1 MAKKKTELEVIENA
15 VTLDDL
21 RISSGI
27 LSPDMTVML
36 DRYGYGDQIGE
47 NYEGKS
53 SVPVETAAEF
63 LGKFNSA
70 NDIKSKRW
78 TAYQAY
84 LQKRRAELAAKRREK
99 TQKQQDALIA
109 REKKMVEQAAKARA
123 DVKAAALA
131 AEAAKNPDEEPL
143 SFDDWEAK
151 YGD

>member
-1 MAKKKTELEVIENA
+1 MAKKKTEVIEKA

-27 LSPDMTVML
+27 IAPDMTTML

-47 NYEGKS
+47 NYAGKS

-63 LGKFNSA
+63 LGEFNSA
-70 NDIKSKRW
+70 SDIKSKRW
-78 TAYQAY
+78 VAYQSY
-84 LQKRRAELAAKRREK
+84 LQKRRQEIAAKRREK

-109 REKKMVEQAAKARA
+109 RDKKVAEQVAKAKA
-123 DVKAAALA
+123 EVKAAALA
-131 AEAAKNPDEEPL
+131 AEAAKNPDDEPL
-143 SFDDWEAK
+143 TFDEWDEQ